1 MARQDTP
8 PDTKDN
14 TDLGGM
20 FYPTGY
26 IVAAFPGEDQAKA
39 AQKALQQGGVS
50 AEDCRLIEGGT
61 YASMARKELAENTGF
76 LARLGKS
83 DDIVRR
89 SLEAAENGAAFLLI
103 HAPDDDDAARAMQTI
118 EQVPR
123 EFAYRYHSLAI
134 EELK

>member
-20 FYPTGY
+20 FYPTGS
-26 IVAAFPGEDQAKA
+26 IVVAFPGEDQAKA
-39 AQKALQQGGVS
+39 AQQALAQGGVP
-50 AEDCRLIEGGT
+50 AEDCRLIEGRT

-76 LARLGKS
+76 LARLGKT

-89 SLEAAENGAAFLLI
+89 SLEAAEQGAAFLLI
-103 HAPDDDDAARAMQTI
+103 HAPKDEDAARAMDTI
-118 EQVPR
+118 GRVPR
-123 EFAYRYHSLAI
+123 QFAYRYHSLAI